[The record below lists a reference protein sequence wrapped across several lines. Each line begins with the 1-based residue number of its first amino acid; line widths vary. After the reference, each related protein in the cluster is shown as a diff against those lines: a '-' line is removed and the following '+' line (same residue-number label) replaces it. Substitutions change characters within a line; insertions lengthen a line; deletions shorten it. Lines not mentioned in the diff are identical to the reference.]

1 MRPWRRALAAA
12 LALPWLA
19 AGAATYKW
27 IDPEGRVNYGD
38 RPPDNVRAEAVRP
51 PPPAA
56 SGDGADPAL
65 PLPLRSAAA
74 RSPVVLYGVR
84 DCGAC
89 ESLRAHLLRRGV
101 PFTERQVQSD
111 RDAEAF
117 RQLGFSTQ
125 AIPTLTIG
133 RDRLSGYDALRLD
146 TMLDAAGYPRAS
158 LLPAGWR
165 PPAARPLAAPTEAQE
180 PAARALP
187 EAPARPAPAP
197 EMPAQPGSIRF

>member
-1 MRPWRRALAAA
+1 MRCRRNALAIA

-27 IDPEGRVNYGD
+27 IDAEGRVNYGD
-38 RPPDNVRAEAVRP
+38 RPPESVRAETVRP
-51 PPPAA
+51 PPPVS
-56 SGDGADPAL
+56 SGDGADPSL

-133 RDRLSGYDALRLD
+133 RDRISGYDALRLD
-146 TMLDAAGYPRAS
+146 TMLDAAGYPRSS

-165 PPAARPLAAPTEAQE
+165 PPAARPLAPPAEARE
-180 PAARALP
+180 PAGQALP
-187 EAPARPAPAP
+187 EALPRPLPMQEAPS
-197 EMPAQPGSIRF
+197 QRGSIRF